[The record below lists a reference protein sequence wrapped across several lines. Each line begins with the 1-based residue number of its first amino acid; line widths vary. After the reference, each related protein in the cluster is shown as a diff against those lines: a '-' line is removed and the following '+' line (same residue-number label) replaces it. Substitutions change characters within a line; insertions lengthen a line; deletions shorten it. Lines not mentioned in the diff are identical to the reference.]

1 MIVNFSIQNFGSIKD
16 KQTLSFEADTSEHL
30 EDTYVLH
37 TAGKRL
43 LKLALIY
50 GANASGKTTVLK
62 ALDFLRDL
70 VVNPKEKKTDIL
82 DFSPYLFDAN
92 TPEQPTELTIEF
104 VYEGGCY
111 HYEVAFMRQ
120 AVILEALYR
129 DAPEKTLVYKRTTD
143 IEEQLTK
150 ISFGDKITLEK
161 SAQQVLELN
170 TLWNNTVLGGFLKTN
185 INFEELRRVTDWF
198 GSYLKSI
205 IAPGTRI
212 DTLITNKIKIREI
225 DKIDV
230 IRVLKKADF
239 NISDIV
245 IKNDSEDDISEVF
258 DFFKGRMEYVK
269 PPTIQYS
276 INNTHY
282 NLPMEKESEGT
293 KRFYG
298 FAGLLALLIK
308 SSTIFPIDELES
320 SLHPDLYTHFLL
332 SFLQNAKQSQVIATT
347 HNRELLGDRDIFR
360 YDVIWFTD
368 KGKDCATELYSLAD
382 FDTATIKNILNAYK
396 IGKFSGVPR
405 LSDTFIDVE
414 L

>member
-16 KQTLSFEADTSEHL
+16 KQTLSFEADAYKHL
-30 EDTYVLH
+30 EDTYVVH

-82 DFSPYLFDAN
+82 YFDPFLFDAQ
-92 TPEQPTELTIEF
+92 TPLQPTELSIEF
-104 VYEGGCY
+104 AYEGGCY

-161 SAQQVLELN
+161 SAQQILELN

-360 YDVIWFTD
+360 DDVIWFTD

>member
-16 KQTLSFEADTSEHL
+16 RQILSFEADASEHL
-30 EDTYVLH
+30 ENTYVVCA
-37 TAGKRL
+37 AGKRL

-70 VVNPKEKKTDIL
+70 VVNPKEKKTDML

-92 TPEQPTELTIEF
+92 TPEQPTELSIAF
-104 VYEGGCY
+104 VHEEVYYE
-111 HYEVAFMRQ
+111 YEVAFTRQ
-120 AVILEALYR
+120 SVIREVLYVY
-129 DAPEKTLVYKRTTD
+129 DPEKTLVYERTTD

-150 ISFGDKITLEK
+150 INFGDSMTLDK

-185 INFEELRRVTDWF
+185 ISFEELRQVTDWF
-198 GSYLKSI
+198 GSYLKPI
-205 IAPGTRI
+205 IAP
-212 DTLITNKIKIREI
+212 DTKLDTYITNKIDEKKLTKGEVLEI
-225 DKIDV
+225 
-230 IRVLKKADF
+230 LKKADF

-245 IKNDSEDDISEVF
+245 IRKKEEIVPEDLLR
-258 DFFKGRMEYVK
+258 FFKGQIEIKGRIIIQH
-269 PPTIQYS
+269 TI
-276 INNTHY
+276 NDTHY
-282 NLPMEKESEGT
+282 NLPMEQESEGT

-298 FAGLLALLIK
+298 FAGLLALLIR
-308 SSTIFPIDELES
+308 SSTVFPIDELES

-332 SFLQNAKQSQVIATT
+332 SFLQNAKQSQLIATT
-347 HNRELLGDRDIFR
+347 HNRELLADRDIFR
-360 YDVIWFTD
+360 DDVIWFTD
-368 KGKDCATELYSLAD
+368 KSKDCATELYSLAD
-382 FDTATIKNILNAYK
+382 FDTSTIKNILNAYK

-414 L
+414 P